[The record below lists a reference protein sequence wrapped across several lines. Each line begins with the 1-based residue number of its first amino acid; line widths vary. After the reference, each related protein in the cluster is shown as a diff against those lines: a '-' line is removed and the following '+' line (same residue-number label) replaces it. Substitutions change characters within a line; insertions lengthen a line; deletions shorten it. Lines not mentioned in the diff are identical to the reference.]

1 MENDWKYQWES
12 MTNDELFELRELM
25 QVVLSE
31 KLKAKRARI
40 ERRLQVLDQRSS
52 DAGSL
57 ADLNKASQ
65 TRSSFLADGATPV
78 GCMAL
83 VCNSAVRPQ
92 TFVQHL

>member
-1 MENDWKYQWES
+1 MENDWKSQWES

-52 DAGSL
+52 DAGPS
-57 ADLNKASQ
+57 KS
-65 TRSSFLADGATPV
+65 G
-78 GCMAL
+78 
-83 VCNSAVRPQ
+83 RP
-92 TFVQHL
+92 